1 MKLIRL
7 LPFSVLAR
15 VIIYRDGVGDGQ
27 IEYVYEHELEVIRKT
42 VAEATGCPDPKLTF
56 VVVSKRI
63 NTRYTR
69 TRITIHSLLG
79 NLITIFQFNV
89 SIPLTIFSDLYFSP
103 LDLILLDT

>member
-1 MKLIRL
+1 MPRKFGKLAIVGL
-7 LPFSVLAR
+7 NYYPSLSPFSLSAR

-69 TRITIHSLLG
+69 TRIIIIHYVLE
-79 NLITIFQFNV
+79 NLITIFQFIV
-89 SIPLTIFSDLYFSP
+89 SIP
-103 LDLILLDT
+103 

>member
-69 TRITIHSLLG
+69 TRIIIIHYVLE
-79 NLITIFQFNV
+79 NLITIFQFIV
-89 SIPLTIFSDLYFSP
+89 SIPLTIFSDLYFP
-103 LDLILLDT
+103 PFRLT

>member
-69 TRITIHSLLG
+69 TRIIIIHYVLE
-79 NLITIFQFNV
+79 NLITIFQFIV
-89 SIPLTIFSDLYFSP
+89 SIPLTIFSDLFFP
-103 LDLILLDT
+103 L